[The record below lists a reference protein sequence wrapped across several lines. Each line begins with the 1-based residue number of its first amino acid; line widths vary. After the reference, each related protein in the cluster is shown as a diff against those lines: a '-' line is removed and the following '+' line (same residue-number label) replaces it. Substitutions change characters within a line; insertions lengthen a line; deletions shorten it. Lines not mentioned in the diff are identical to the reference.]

1 MTTATLPAPTVAPS
15 APTAPPSAESV
26 ALERLVERHRRE
38 YDFYV
43 DRAKADGVRDA
54 KDLPAFPMKLVVF
67 SMSEFVSAALEL
79 ARYERDENGGIVV
92 EVPGLNGAL
101 TQGETYEEARTN
113 LIEVIEEGIAIDLQ
127 TGYPIPELP
136 NVVMDS
142 TTWQS

>member
-15 APTAPPSAESV
+15 AESI

-54 KDLPAFPMKLVVF
+54 KDLPAFQKKVVIF
-67 SMSEFVSAALEL
+67 SMSKFVSAALEL
-79 ARYERDENGGIVV
+79 ARYERDENGGIVA
-92 EVPGLNGAL
+92 EVPGLNGAI

-136 NVVMDS
+136 NVVMDIG
-142 TTWQS
+142 

>member
-1 MTTATLPAPTVAPS
+1 MTTATLPAAID
-15 APTAPPSAESV
+15 APSAESI

-43 DRAKADGVRDA
+43 DRAKDGGIRDA
-54 KDLPAFPMKLVVF
+54 KDLPAFQKKIVVF

-79 ARYERDENGGIVV
+79 ARYERDEDGGIVA
-92 EVPGLNGAL
+92 EVPGLNGAI

-142 TTWQS
+142 AKWSA